1 MSEEKYTVDLKAP
14 DVSAYRGNTGIDYV
28 TTFDSGRPGPHVLVT
43 AVTHGNELCGAIAL
57 DHAFRSGL
65 RPVAGKLTFAFDNI
79 EAYLSFDPEKPSV
92 SRYLDEDFNRVW
104 DEATLDGDRESRE
117 LRRARALRPVVDAA
131 DYLLDIHSMQHA
143 TAPLMMAGM
152 TPKSVDLA
160 RRVGVPE
167 LIVRDGGHK
176 AGRRMRDHGG
186 FGDPASPKNALL
198 VECGQHWERRSADVA
213 IETMLRFLAVVGSI
227 DPALAPKGKTVP
239 QRVIEVTDAVTIA
252 TDKFRFIER
261 FRGLEVI
268 PKAGTVIAHDDEQ
281 PVRTPYDGCVLIM
294 PSRRMMRGQT
304 AVRLGRFNA

>member
-1 MSEEKYTVDLKAP
+1 MSEENYIIELKAP

-65 RPVAGKLTFAFDNI
+65 RPVAGKLTFTFDNI

-152 TPKSVDLA
+152 TRKSIDLA
-160 RRVGVPE
+160 RRVGIPE
-167 LIVRDGGHK
+167 LIVRDEGHK
-176 AGRRMRDHGG
+176 TGRRMRDYAG

-198 VECGQHWERRSADVA
+198 VECGQHWERRSADIA

-227 DPALAPKGKTVP
+227 DPALAPQG
-239 QRVIEVTDAVTIA
+239 
-252 TDKFRFIER
+252 
-261 FRGLEVI
+261 
-268 PKAGTVIAHDDEQ
+268 
-281 PVRTPYDGCVLIM
+281 
-294 PSRRMMRGQT
+294 RRRRS
-304 AVRLGRFNA
+304 ASSK